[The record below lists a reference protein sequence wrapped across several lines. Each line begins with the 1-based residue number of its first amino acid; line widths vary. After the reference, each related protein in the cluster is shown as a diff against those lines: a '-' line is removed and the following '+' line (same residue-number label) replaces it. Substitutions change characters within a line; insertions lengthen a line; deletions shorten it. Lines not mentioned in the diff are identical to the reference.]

1 MAEPGEAHP
10 QTLLVALEHECSTTS
25 GCSTSI
31 NSPAPVRSL
40 RPLGSWTVGV
50 CGPNWG
56 PPSFLEAAVACHT
69 PEEWLPVE
77 WLVPAEQTARNPPP
91 HKCRS
96 GCTRSAWTSPTPPH
110 LQAGGSQ
117 TRSSPLGGRC
127 VGFPGWYRC
136 RCRGLSGHQHS
147 PWTIISSPDRPDHAV
162 VSLFERSSKTS
173 DTVSA
178 PPDLVCVGWTWRD
191 RGGRHPGCVA

>member
-1 MAEPGEAHP
+1 MDVNKLVDCADVATAS
-10 QTLLVALEHECSTTS
+10 QTERRVARIAGMRNESENGGARRSPFSNSSSRLDHEHECSTTS
-25 GCSTSI
+25 DCSTSI

-50 CGPNWG
+50 CGPDWG

-77 WLVPAEQTARNPPP
+77 WLVPAEQTARNPL

-96 GCTRSAWTSPTPPH
+96 GCTGSAWTSPTPPH
-110 LQAGGSQ
+110 PQAGGSQ

-162 VSLFERSSKTS
+162 VSLF
-173 DTVSA
+173 
-178 PPDLVCVGWTWRD
+178 
-191 RGGRHPGCVA
+191 